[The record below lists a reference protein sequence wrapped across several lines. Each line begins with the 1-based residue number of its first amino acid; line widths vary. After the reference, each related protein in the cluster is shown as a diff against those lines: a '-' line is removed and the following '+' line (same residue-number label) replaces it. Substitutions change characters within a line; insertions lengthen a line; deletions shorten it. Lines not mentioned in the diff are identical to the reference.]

1 MAGLTVLATV
11 GVIIL
16 GVILLIIL
24 IGFAGIIIALIFAL
38 PVVSTM
44 TM

>member
-1 MAGLTVLATV
+1 MAGLTVLTTI

-16 GVILLIIL
+16 GVILLIFL
-24 IGFAGIIIALIFAL
+24 IGFAGIVIAIFAL

-44 TM
+44 TI